1 MKLQI
6 GTLRREKK
14 MKTKIPLA
22 ILVVLTLLTQ
32 ITVVYGQGSDVDM
45 PSLITSLLTSPTVLI
60 TFFIQFALGIG
71 LGYISVKVAKYLLAL
86 LAIFIVGVL
95 LNVWHS
101 ATLQDMVAGLSL
113 QWSKVYPMIQALIV
127 LVGLTTVLPIT
138 LGFIIGFVVG
148 LQK

>member
-1 MKLQI
+1 
-6 GTLRREKK
+6 
-14 MKTKIPLA
+14 MKTKNSLT
-22 ILVVLTLLTQ
+22 ILVVLTLITQ
-32 ITVVYGQGSDVDM
+32 ITVAHGQGSDIDV

-71 LGYISVKVAKYLLAL
+71 LGYLSVKVAKYLIAL

-95 LNVWHS
+95 LNIWHS
-101 ATLQDMVAGLSL
+101 VNLQDMVGGLSL
-113 QWSKVYPMIQALIV
+113 QWSKVYPIIQALIV

-138 LGFIIGFVVG
+138 LGCIIGFVVG

>member
-1 MKLQI
+1 
-6 GTLRREKK
+6 
-14 MKTKIPLA
+14 MKTKTPLI
-22 ILVVLTLLTQ
+22 ILVVFTLLTQ
-32 ITVVYGQGSDVDM
+32 ITVAHGQNSDIDL

-71 LGYISVKVAKYLLAL
+71 LGYLSVKVAKYLIAL

-95 LNVWHS
+95 LNVWQT
-101 ATLQDMVAGLSL
+101 ANLQDMVGGLSL
-113 QWSKVYPMIQALIV
+113 QWSKVYPIIQALIV

-138 LGFIIGFVVG
+138 LGFIIGFVVA

>member
-1 MKLQI
+1 MKIRLPLI
-6 GTLRREKK
+6 TLF
-14 MKTKIPLA
+14 
-22 ILVVLTLLTQ
+22 TL
-32 ITVVYGQGSDVDM
+32 TVVTQFAVAHGQNADIDM
-45 PSLITSLLTSPTVLI
+45 PSLITSLLTSPMVLI

-71 LGYISVKVAKYLLAL
+71 LGYLSVRVAKYLLAL

-95 LNVWHS
+95 LNVWH
-101 ATLQDMVAGLSL
+101 AGNLQDMVAGLSL
-113 QWSKVYPMIQALIV
+113 QWSRVYPMIQALLV

>member
-1 MKLQI
+1 L
-6 GTLRREKK
+6 
-14 MKTKIPLA
+14 KTKMAL
-22 ILVVLTLLTQ
+22 ILLVAVTVLTQL
-32 ITVVYGQGSDVDM
+32 TVVHGQDADIDM
-45 PSLITSLLTSPTVLI
+45 PSLLTSLLTSPTVLI

-71 LGYISVKVAKYLLAL
+71 LGYLSVKVAKYLLAL

-101 ATLQDMVAGLSL
+101 GNLQDLLAGFSL
-113 QWSKVYPMIQALIV
+113 QWSRVYPIIQALIV

-138 LGFIIGFVVG
+138 VGFIIGFVVG

>member
-1 MKLQI
+1 
-6 GTLRREKK
+6 
-14 MKTKIPLA
+14 MKTKIPLT
-22 ILVVLTLLTQ
+22 ILVAFTVLTQLTA
-32 ITVVYGQGSDVDM
+32 VHGQGADIDM

-60 TFFIQFALGIG
+60 TFFIQFGLGIG
-71 LGYISVKVAKYLLAL
+71 LGYLSVKVAKYLLAL

-101 ATLQDMVAGLSL
+101 ANLQDMVAGLSL
-113 QWSKVYPMIQALIV
+113 QWLKVYPMIQALIV

>member
-1 MKLQI
+1 
-6 GTLRREKK
+6 
-14 MKTKIPLA
+14 MKTRLP
-22 ILVVLTLLTQ
+22 LTLL
-32 ITVVYGQGSDVDM
+32 IALTVVTQLTVVHGQNADIDM
-45 PSLITSLLTSPTVLI
+45 PSLITSLLTSPMVLI

-71 LGYISVKVAKYLLAL
+71 LGYLSVRVAKYLLAL

-95 LNVWHS
+95 LNVWH
-101 ATLQDMVAGLSL
+101 AGNLQDTVAGLSL
-113 QWSKVYPMIQALIV
+113 QWSRVYPIIQALLV

>member
-1 MKLQI
+1 
-6 GTLRREKK
+6 
-14 MKTKIPLA
+14 MKTKISLT

-32 ITVVYGQGSDVDM
+32 ITVVYGQDSDIDVQ
-45 PSLITSLLTSPTVLI
+45 SLITSLLTSPTVLI

-71 LGYISVKVAKYLLAL
+71 LGYLSIKVAKYLLAL

-101 ATLQDMVAGLSL
+101 GNLQDMVPSLNL
-113 QWSKVYPMIQALIV
+113 QWSKVYPIIQALVV

-138 LGFIIGFVVG
+138 LGCIIGFVVG